1 MLDDVLKNPAL
12 RRALAAG
19 EEQVG
24 RVVVKLLSSP
34 SITAGMSTLVSGAL
48 QARSTAL
55 TGLRQALQA
64 ARLPSQDDVEGIRQ
78 RLDEL
83 ESMIDRMA
91 EQVGRR
97 GPGGRGGPGGA
108 T

>member
-24 RVVVKLLSSP
+24 RVMGRLLASESFA
-34 SITAGMSTLVSGAL
+34 AGMSTLVQGAL
-48 QARSTAL
+48 RARQTAL
-55 TGLRQALQA
+55 GGIRQALHA
-64 ARLPSQDDVEGIRQ
+64 ARLPSQEDVEAVRR

-83 ESMIDRMA
+83 ESMIDGMA
-91 EQVGRR
+91 ERIRR
-97 GPGGRGGPGGA
+97 QGPAGRGGPGGA
-108 T
+108 P

>member
-24 RVVVKLLSSP
+24 RVVGKLLASESF
-34 SITAGMSTLVSGAL
+34 TAGMSTIVSGAL
-48 QARSTAL
+48 QARRTAL
-55 TGLRQALQA
+55 SGLRQAMSA
-64 ARLPSQDDVEGIRQ
+64 ARFPSQDDVEAIRQ

-83 ESMIDRMA
+83 EAMIDGMA
-91 EQVGRR
+91 ERVRRQGPNGRD
-97 GPGGRGGPGGA
+97 GTGGTP
-108 T
+108 

>member
-1 MLDDVLKNPAL
+1 MLDEVLRNPTL

-24 RVVVKLLSSP
+24 RVVGKLLARP
-34 SITAGMSTLVSGAL
+34 SLSAGVSTLVSGAL
-48 QARSTAL
+48 QARRTAL
-55 TGLRQALQA
+55 AGLRQAMSA

-83 ESMIDRMA
+83 EAMIDRMA
-91 EQVGRR
+91 ERVRDPGPTDRD
-97 GPGGRGGPGGA
+97 GPGRA
-108 T
+108 S